1 MSINALLEVEIEEK
15 LNKLSDMKPGTDEY
29 KVAVDSI
36 TKLLDRAIEM
46 DKFDSERNDQL
57 KYREHDEQVRL
68 EVAANE
74 DKKYKIDK
82 IIAIGSIVIPAILT
96 IWGTKASF
104 KFEETGTITTGIGRK
119 FMDKLIFKK

>member
-104 KFEETGTITTGIGRK
+104 KFEKEGTITTIMGRG
-119 FMDKLIFKK
+119 FINKLLPKK